1 MSARAFLTNL
11 IVIASVMAFAALL
24 ETAVPFFAAREW
36 TRGRRAANLGLTA
49 VVFLLNW
56 LLASL
61 AAIAALG
68 LSIRSAGLFG
78 GVPLPSVIQI
88 VVGVVVLDFSTGYLA
103 HRIMHM
109 WPAMWR
115 FHRVHHSDDFVDVTT
130 TYRTH
135 PVETVW
141 RFLFAIV
148 PVWLLGVPAAAVVI
162 QRLLQASNG
171 VLEHSN
177 IRLWAPIDHVLS
189 LVWVTPNVH
198 KIHHSRQFA
207 ETNSNYG
214 NILTIYDRVLG
225 TYTPAERA
233 YSVIYGLDD
242 ADPIRST
249 SFSGLLSMPFR
260 KPAPAIR
267 YSVPPTAAVSAR
279 AASQQ

>member
-11 IVIASVMAFAALL
+11 IVVASVMAFAALL
-24 ETAVPFFAAREW
+24 ETAAPLFVAHAW

-61 AAIAALG
+61 AAIIALG
-68 LSIRSAGLFG
+68 LSVRSASVFG
-78 GVPLPSVIQI
+78 GVHAPSAIQI
-88 VVGVVVLDFSTGYLA
+88 VVGVLVLDFSTGYLA
-103 HRIMHM
+103 HRIMHA

-148 PVWLLGVPAAAVVI
+148 PVWVLGIPAAAVVI

-171 VLEHSN
+171 VLEHAN
-177 IRLWAPIDHVLS
+177 IRLWAPIDRALS

-198 KIHHSRQFA
+198 KIHHSRQLA

-214 NILTIYDRVLG
+214 NILTIYDRALG
-225 TYTPAERA
+225 TYTPSERVH
-233 YSVIYGLDD
+233 SVIYGLDD
-242 ADPIRST
+242 ADPVRSV
-249 SFSGLLSMPFR
+249 SFPGLLSMPFR
-260 KPAPAIR
+260 EATPAPPD
-267 YSVPPTAAVSAR
+267 SGPSTAAVSAR